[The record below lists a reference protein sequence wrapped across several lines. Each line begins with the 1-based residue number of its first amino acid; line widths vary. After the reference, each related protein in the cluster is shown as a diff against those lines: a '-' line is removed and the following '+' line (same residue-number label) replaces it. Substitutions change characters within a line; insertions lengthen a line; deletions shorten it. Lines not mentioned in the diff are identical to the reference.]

1 MFQKNEEYKMA
12 NLERK
17 YAKSHEWVIIEDGV
31 ATVGISDH
39 AQEALGDITFV
50 EFPEMSD
57 ELEAGGD
64 AAVVESVKAAS
75 DIYSPISGTVTAIN
89 EELEDAPEK
98 INESP
103 LDEGWLFKLSS
114 INESDLENLMSGS
127 EYDTFL
133 ESEK

>member
-1 MFQKNEEYKMA
+1 MA